1 MEACMSTTVASSRTY
16 AVQWLIESR
25 PPSLTWTRP
34 SPLQSN
40 QSPQDLIDHESDD
53 PTAAAPD
60 DRGVRVSMIKA
71 RWVARQR
78 PGLPDAR
85 AWSTTLALA
94 VIQTL
99 LGQRPVAQAT
109 RWKRALAMV
118 RTKS

>member
-1 MEACMSTTVASSRTY
+1 
-16 AVQWLIESR
+16 
-25 PPSLTWTRP
+25 
-34 SPLQSN
+34 
-40 QSPQDLIDHESDD
+40 
-53 PTAAAPD
+53 
-60 DRGVRVSMIKA
+60 MIKA

-118 RTKS
+118 SLPLEPSGMHRSLSNSSMKMAW